1 MWDTRCPGRGLCCR
15 TSIAQTSA
23 SRAVAPMI
31 EPSSSIGSA
40 RSSRNMPNG
49 ALISRVPEFRRWK
62 SCMRMCSTI
71 RGRPL
76 IASPASSGLTGR
88 RTSEPTASISK
99 FSATPRARRGAA
111 NFLPRKATATGCEP
125 AVPPA
130 CQCKSKG
137 SLCGSAGQFCTTY
150 ASVMRQDNNEHA
162 AALVVAHPGHEVRVA
177 GWYESARP
185 RLFILTKGS
194 RNGGRGRLLS
204 ARRLADRTGAK
215 LGSLCG
221 RYRDR
226 DIYAAIL
233 ARDPTPFLEWT
244 AELTD
249 AFAAFAP
256 AMVVTDAWQ
265 MYNVG
270 HDLTHVMARVAAERA
285 AARLRRP
292 IEVVEFDVV
301 PGAFAVDRPRGAEA
315 FRVTLDDAALLRKQ
329 ASVDRYDDLRQEFE
343 QVLACEGRDAQR
355 QEVFRSV
362 VPLDALVP
370 APGVI
375 PPYEAY
381 GEQRVAAGIYRD
393 VIRWRDHVSGI
404 IEAIRTAEPRP
415 MAIACAS

>member
-1 MWDTRCPGRGLCCR
+1 MRS
-15 TSIAQTSA
+15 TST
-23 SRAVAPMI
+23 
-31 EPSSSIGSA
+31 SA
-40 RSSRNMPNG
+40 RSSAGRVIRPSACSRPWKANSDTSGSKRSGCRPMWRRSRSGHRAPRHEPE
-49 ALISRVPEFRRWK
+49 ISRRLRQCLATCARSAVRRRPRRLANARPDGH
-62 SCMRMCSTI
+62 CGCRTGE
-71 RGRPL
+71 RGGHR
-76 IASPASSGLTGR
+76 
-88 RTSEPTASISK
+88 
-99 FSATPRARRGAA
+99 
-111 NFLPRKATATGCEP
+111 
-125 AVPPA
+125 
-130 CQCKSKG
+130 
-137 SLCGSAGQFCTTY
+137 CTTH
-150 ASVMRQDNNEHA
+150 ARAMRQDTNERP

-215 LGSLCG
+215 LDSLSG

-233 ARDPTPFLEWT
+233 ACDPAPFLEWT